1 MENYYQNT
9 WYHEVEIMDEDMK
22 KKDYELLTRIA
33 LRIEQYQKR
42 HECTK
47 VDLSEHFIR
56 HIAFNPNNNSFRLDE
71 VQGWKVIEQDDF
83 DNDVITIHEFYTE
96 NDANKKFEELYPN
109 GADKKAKKY
118 LLYQAPVDLNPK
130 AGAHSAKEIDLSKL
144 SDSDALTQIVVKGA
158 KPFSERITE
167 VLKTLKDEKQTGI
180 TNSTNPKSLEEAIHK
195 RKELQ
200 KSLEETRAKHV
211 FELLRDSPDKGKYLV
226 DETIWSEQQMVTGG
240 DSYHYPNPKNDTIEV
255 TKVTGMSYSLLLEFD
270 RFLSDRM
277 EVSIGMVLATVHP
290 IMAKKVGENPDLR
303 PSLSSPK
310 SDFSEIKIGRHLG
323 SNLREMVEE
332 MAYNGWDVQPI
343 FDRKESGHCIGRVK
357 LSDVAGLLSDKSF
370 ILREDSKVDE
380 LRSYGLILPPPPQLD
395 ASIDLSVAGNILH
408 HGYDCIIVSFNPDP
422 ENWSGS
428 SSEFDQIKER
438 LESGY
443 HIMVAHDI
451 IAYRLN
457 S

>member
-1 MENYYQNT
+1 
-9 WYHEVEIMDEDMK
+9 MDEDMI

-33 LRIEQYQKR
+33 IRMEQYRKR
-42 HECTK
+42 NAPCTYY
-47 VDLSEHFIR
+47 DLSEHFIR
-56 HIAFNPNNNSFRLDE
+56 HIAFNPNNKSFKLDE

-96 NDANKKFEELYPN
+96 DDANQKFDELYPN

-118 LLYQAPVDLNPK
+118 LLYQAPIDLNPK
-130 AGAHSAKEIDLSKL
+130 AGSHSASEVDLSKL
-144 SDSDALTQIVVKGA
+144 SESDAITQIVKKGA
-158 KPFSERITE
+158 DNFELRITDMI
-167 VLKTLKDEKQTGI
+167 KTLKDEKQTGI
-180 TNSTNPKSLEEAIHK
+180 INSTNPKSLQEAIHK

-200 KSLEETRAKHV
+200 ESLEKTRAKHV

-226 DETIWSEQQMVTGG
+226 EETTWSDQQMATGG

-277 EVSIGMVLATVHP
+277 EVSIGMALATVHP
-290 IMAKKVGENPDLR
+290 ILAVKSGENPDFR
-303 PSLSSPK
+303 PSLSSPG
-310 SDFSEIKIGRHLG
+310 SDFSESKIGKHLG
-323 SNLREMVEE
+323 SNLHDMLKEMTD
-332 MAYNGWDVQPI
+332 YGWDVQPI

-370 ILREDSKVDE
+370 ILREDSKVEE

-395 ASIDLSVAGNILH
+395 ASMDLSVAGNILH

-422 ENWSGS
+422 EHWSGS
-428 SSEFDQIKER
+428 SKEFDQMKEV
-438 LESGY
+438 LEAGY

-457 S
+457 R